1 MNEGEF
7 VDEKDIHF
15 TNKHVDESW
24 KDAVSGQKEKS
35 VSEPEPKPQ
44 ATEGVDSS
52 RVNFHNFITS
62 LGMQALLLMGEIK
75 APGAEKI
82 EVNLEA
88 AQELID
94 LLVMLRG
101 KTKGN
106 LSQEEDK
113 MLNTLIAEIQLK
125 YVEHSREK
133 A

>member
-1 MNEGEF
+1 
-7 VDEKDIHF
+7 
-15 TNKHVDESW
+15 
-24 KDAVSGQKEKS
+24 
-35 VSEPEPKPQ
+35 
-44 ATEGVDSS
+44 
-52 RVNFHNFITS
+52 
-62 LGMQALLLMGEIK
+62 MQALLLMGEIK

-125 YVEHSREK
+125 YVEHAREK